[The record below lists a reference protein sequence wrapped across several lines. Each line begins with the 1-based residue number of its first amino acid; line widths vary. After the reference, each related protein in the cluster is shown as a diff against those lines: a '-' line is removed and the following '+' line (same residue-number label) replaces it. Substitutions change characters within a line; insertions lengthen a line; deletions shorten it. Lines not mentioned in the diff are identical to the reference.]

1 MKSSHIVISR
11 EAGKGLS
18 QSLRK
23 TGLKLVF
30 SNGVFD
36 ILHIGHVKYLK
47 EAKSLGDVLIVG
59 VNSDRSATFHKGAL
73 RPFINQDER
82 ATIISSLFCVDYVII
97 FDEDTPIKLIQE
109 LKPDIY
115 VKGGDYKAEDVP
127 EFETVKSYGGK
138 THILSYTYGKSTTKI
153 IKQIRSYG
161 RDIK

>member
-1 MKSSHIVISR
+1 MKSSHTVVSK
-11 EAGKGLS
+11 EAGKRLS
-18 QSLRK
+18 QSLHKR
-23 TGLKLVF
+23 GQKLVF

-59 VNSDRSATFHKGAL
+59 VNSDRSASFHKGPS

-82 ATIISSLFCVDYVII
+82 AGIISSLYCVDYAII

-115 VKGGDYKAEDVP
+115 VKGGDYKAEDLP
-127 EFETVKSYGGK
+127 EFEIVRSYGGK
-138 THILSYTYGKSTTKI
+138 IHILSYTYGKSTTKI
-153 IKQIRSYG
+153 IKQIKSY
-161 RDIK
+161 RRETK